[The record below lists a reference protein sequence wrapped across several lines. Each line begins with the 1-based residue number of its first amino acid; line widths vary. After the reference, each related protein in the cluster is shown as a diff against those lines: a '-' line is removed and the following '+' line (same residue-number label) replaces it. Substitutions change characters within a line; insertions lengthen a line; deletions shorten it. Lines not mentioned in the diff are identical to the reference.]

1 MKFPSFKSYGSA
13 AIALAAFASLST
25 PVSADAEKPIVH
37 LPATAIFAT
46 ENNGRFAVITDTGR
60 FIIQGTLYDVW
71 NQREINTVEEAR
83 WAATHIPL
91 DKANVG
97 FQDLQPISV
106 GQGEKVVYLFS
117 DIQCGFCKELI
128 SEARRGL
135 PEGYRLDVIMLP
147 LLGADSARRTSDI
160 HCATDKAQAW
170 KVAVSGDM
178 RTPLDVTDCDLTV
191 LDNRMA
197 TAQFIGARN
206 VPFLVRDDGLIQQG
220 TPSEGLRA
228 WINNR

>member
-97 FQDLQPISV
+97 FQDLHPISV
-106 GQGEKVVYLFS
+106 GQWEKGV
-117 DIQCGFCKELI
+117 
-128 SEARRGL
+128 
-135 PEGYRLDVIMLP
+135 
-147 LLGADSARRTSDI
+147 
-160 HCATDKAQAW
+160 
-170 KVAVSGDM
+170 
-178 RTPLDVTDCDLTV
+178 
-191 LDNRMA
+191 
-197 TAQFIGARN
+197 
-206 VPFLVRDDGLIQQG
+206 
-220 TPSEGLRA
+220 
-228 WINNR
+228 